1 MTSYQVSGCYD
12 YDIDS
17 VVPCSTTSKPSP
29 LIPSSQLPM
38 PMSTSSPSVIQF
50 SAVSTHHMPNVS
62 SSKVAATPLPLS
74 TPSPDPGRS
83 AGRLALII
91 GLIIG
96 LVSILLSVF
105 AVVCCIWRRRSR
117 QAYRERYDGKRS
129 TIAADITVS
138 DLYAIGAPVSP
149 RQPMEI
155 SHSTATLRP
164 QETHT
169 ADGDTSAADELECL
183 SHASQVTRTP
193 PRETRT
199 FIHIEEYSIPDV
211 PPPPYDERN
220 P

>member
-17 VVPCSTTSKPSP
+17 VVPCSTTSKPFP

-83 AGRLALII
+83 ADRLALII

-117 QAYRERYDGKRS
+117 QAYRERYD
-129 TIAADITVS
+129 
-138 DLYAIGAPVSP
+138 GAPVSP

>member
-117 QAYRERYDGKRS
+117 QAYRERYDG
-129 TIAADITVS
+129 
-138 DLYAIGAPVSP
+138 APVSP